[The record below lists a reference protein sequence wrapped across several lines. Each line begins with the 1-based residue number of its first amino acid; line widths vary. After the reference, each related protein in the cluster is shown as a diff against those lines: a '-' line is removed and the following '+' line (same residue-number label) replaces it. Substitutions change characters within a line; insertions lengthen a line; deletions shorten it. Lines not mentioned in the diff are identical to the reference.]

1 MKPYTAHTFEIPELT
16 GISTKTI
23 QEHIKLYQ
31 GYVKNANLII
41 EKIAEYMDGRNSAP
55 GAEQANAYVLGELQ
69 RRFAFEF
76 CGMRNHEY
84 YFHALEGGAKPLSA
98 DASLRAAL
106 TSQFSSF
113 ESWFA
118 SFKAI
123 AMTRGIGWAILAW
136 DDKTQQLTHSWVD
149 EQHLGQLTGVT
160 PVLMLDMWE
169 HSYLMDYTPGEKK
182 NYIEAFFA
190 NLNWETI
197 EQNFIEAKK

>member
-1 MKPYTAHTFEIPELT
+1 MKPYTAHTFEIPELN
-16 GISTKTI
+16 GISAKTI

-41 EKIAEYMDGRNSAP
+41 EKIAEYMADS
-55 GAEQANAYVLGELQ
+55 EKNAYVLGELQ

-98 DASLRAAL
+98 DASLRAAIE
-106 TSQFSSF
+106 SQAPSF
-113 ESWFA
+113 EAWLA
-118 SFKAI
+118 GFKAI

-182 NYIEAFFA
+182 NYVEAFFA

-197 EQNFIEAKK
+197 EQNFVEAKK